1 MAELPANGGRFS
13 KPRRLTFEEWINWP
27 TAWTRDSQ
35 AVLFYSDRNGDLDI
49 FRQGV
54 NTREARALV
63 TGPDET
69 RDPRLSSDGRW
80 ILYLAWPRD
89 GERVRSGEGQLMRVA
104 VGGGP
109 PQIVLRVAG
118 YPGSARVDP
127 PDSLTAKGHPRFR
140 CPSVPQSPCVLS
152 ELVQSQV
159 VFTAFDPVEGR
170 KGELARINVKGD
182 DFWDLSPDGRWIAT
196 GQLSGTDG
204 RIRLLPLAGQAPR
217 EIFVSDWS
225 FLESVAWAADG
236 KALFVTGFASKGTPL
251 LRVSLDG
258 KAQLLYRGSK
268 YVESLVPS
276 PDGRYLAFSD
286 MTVESNAWV
295 IENLR

>member
-1 MAELPANGGRFS
+1 M
-13 KPRRLTFEEWINWP
+13 
-27 TAWTRDSQ
+27 
-35 AVLFYSDRNGDLDI
+35 
-49 FRQGV
+49 
-54 NTREARALV
+54 
-63 TGPDET
+63 
-69 RDPRLSSDGRW
+69 
-80 ILYLAWPRD
+80 
-89 GERVRSGEGQLMRVA
+89 
-104 VGGGP
+104 
-109 PQIVLRVAG
+109 
-118 YPGSARVDP
+118 
-127 PDSLTAKGHPRFR
+127 
-140 CPSVPQSPCVLS
+140 S